1 MNHII
6 KKFQPTLNYK
16 KILSLTRSTKTFPTQ
31 KISRLTRKRR
41 RRRRRR
47 TKRETERK
55 EACEWGRG
63 LGDEGS
69 ESKREDGER
78 KKTKRKRRREKRRK
92 RKGKTVGI
100 RIHGVDGYRVPNRDP
115 RDRVIRIEMNVNPL
129 NTIPGQNTA
138 TRGSESGQIRYR
150 VVACERLARHDPVG
164 CRSLI
169 LSFALDRVQE
179 SKGDLPLGGEGRERE
194 RVSSTLWTSLK
205 SRADTAPQGMPG
217 ARPA

>member
-1 MNHII
+1 M
-6 KKFQPTLNYK
+6 KEK
-16 KILSLTRSTKTFPTQ
+16 
-31 KISRLTRKRR
+31 
-41 RRRRRR
+41 
-47 TKRETERK
+47 ETEK
-55 EACEWGRG
+55 G
-63 LGDEGS
+63 
-69 ESKREDGER
+69 KN
-78 KKTKRKRRREKRRK
+78 KKKKGKKRK

-179 SKGDLPLGGEGRERE
+179 SKGDPPLEGGSLRLCGPALNLARTPHRKECLVRGRPNELLIVEPTSPKTRDIACRHVPR
-194 RVSSTLWTSLK
+194 RVPKLCHPSLFPRFFFSWFRCCLSS
-205 SRADTAPQGMPG
+205 SRLFLRNGFRFD
-217 ARPA
+217 